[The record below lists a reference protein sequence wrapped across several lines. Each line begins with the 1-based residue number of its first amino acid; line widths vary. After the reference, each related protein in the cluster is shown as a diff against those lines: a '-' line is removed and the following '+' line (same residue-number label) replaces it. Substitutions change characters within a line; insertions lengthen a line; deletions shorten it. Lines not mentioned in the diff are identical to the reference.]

1 MEPAGNNRPKNRRK
15 AVMKAIFLLI
25 FIVAAIF
32 LLRFTPI
39 KNYLTAE
46 ALGRFLESAG
56 FWAPLIFILIY
67 TAGVCLFLPG
77 TLLTG
82 LGAAIFGAYWG
93 FVYVWFG
100 AMAGASAA
108 FFIGRTLGREF
119 ASSLIGDK
127 LKKYDDGIERNG
139 FATVLY
145 LRLVYFP
152 FTPMNFGMGLTKVHF
167 RDYFIGT
174 GLGII
179 VGTFIF
185 TFFIGTLKDVW
196 ASGNWAEL
204 ISFKVFFSIALF
216 IFSFFIPKIIKKIN
230 MVIAEDPEMGPN
242 LLDKIKSQGVRE
254 LDDSAMIM
262 RLKFKTI
269 PGEQFVIRREVFR
282 MIQESFRENG
292 IEFAHRNV
300 AVYLPPDEDAGEHD
314 KKAIEAGAAAAA
326 AAAQAEEEQKK
337 PI

>member
-1 MEPAGNNRPKNRRK
+1 MAPVDSNMPGNRK
-15 AVMKAIFLLI
+15 KALMKAIFLLV

-32 LLRFTPI
+32 LVRFTPI

-46 ALGRFLESAG
+46 ALGRFLDGAG

-67 TAGVCLFLPG
+67 AVGVCLFLPG

-82 LGAAIFGAYWG
+82 LGAAIFGAYGG

-152 FTPMNFGMGLTKVHF
+152 FTPMNFGMGLTKVQF
-167 RDYFIGT
+167 RDYFFGT

-185 TFFIGTLKDVW
+185 TFFIGTIKEVW
-196 ASGNWAEL
+196 VSGNWAEL

-216 IFSFFIPKIIKKIN
+216 IFSFFIPTIIKKIK
-230 MVIAEDPEMGPN
+230 G
-242 LLDKIKSQGVRE
+242 
-254 LDDSAMIM
+254 
-262 RLKFKTI
+262 
-269 PGEQFVIRREVFR
+269 
-282 MIQESFRENG
+282 
-292 IEFAHRNV
+292 
-300 AVYLPPDEDAGEHD
+300 AGSNSD
-314 KKAIEAGAAAAA
+314 
-326 AAAQAEEEQKK
+326 
-337 PI
+337 

>member
-1 MEPAGNNRPKNRRK
+1 MEAAGRETTKNRSKAMIK
-15 AVMKAIFLLI
+15 AVFLLI
-25 FIVAAIF
+25 FITAAIF
-32 LLRFTPI
+32 LVRFTPI
-39 KNYLTAE
+39 KNYLTAG
-46 ALGRFLESAG
+46 ALGRFLETAG

-67 TAGVCLFLPG
+67 AVGVCLFLPG

-100 AMAGASAA
+100 AMAGAGAA

-119 ASSLIGDK
+119 ASSLIGNK
-127 LKKYDDGIERNG
+127 LKKYDDAIERNG

-152 FTPMNFGMGLTKVHF
+152 FTPLNFGMGLTRVHF

-174 GLGII
+174 GLGIL

-196 ASGNWAEL
+196 TSGNWGEL

-216 IFSFFIPKIIKKIN
+216 IFSFFIPKIIKKI
-230 MVIAEDPEMGPN
+230 
-242 LLDKIKSQGVRE
+242 
-254 LDDSAMIM
+254 
-262 RLKFKTI
+262 
-269 PGEQFVIRREVFR
+269 
-282 MIQESFRENG
+282 
-292 IEFAHRNV
+292 
-300 AVYLPPDEDAGEHD
+300 
-314 KKAIEAGAAAAA
+314 KKE
-326 AAAQAEEEQKK
+326 
-337 PI
+337 